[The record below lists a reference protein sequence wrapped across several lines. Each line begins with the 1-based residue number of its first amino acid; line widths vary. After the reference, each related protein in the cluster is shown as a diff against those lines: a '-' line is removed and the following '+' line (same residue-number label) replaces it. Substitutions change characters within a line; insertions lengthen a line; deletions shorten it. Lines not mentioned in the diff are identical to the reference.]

1 MNGEG
6 PQAGTK
12 PLIVGIGGTL
22 RASSS
27 SERALRRCLSIAEA
41 AGAATA
47 IFTGADLRMPLYEP
61 GSPSL
66 SPACEK
72 MITALRA
79 ADGIILA
86 SPGYHGSISG
96 TLKNALDYTEE
107 MRGDARIYF
116 DGRAVGCIAS
126 AAGWQAAAAT
136 LSALRSITHAL
147 RGWPTPLGIMMN
159 SSEPIFDA
167 EGAPVSASLDDNFA
181 LMTQQV
187 LAFARRSILA
197 QGV

>member
-1 MNGEG
+1 MNVTG
-6 PQAGTK
+6 QKT

-22 RASSS
+22 RADSS
-27 SERALRRCLSIAEA
+27 SERALRRCLSLAQA
-41 AGAATA
+41 AGAATE
-47 IFTGADLRMPLYEP
+47 IVTGADLRMPLYEP
-61 GSPSL
+61 GSPSI
-66 SPACEK
+66 SPACAR
-72 MITALRA
+72 MIAVLRA

-107 MRGDARIYF
+107 MRGDARAYF

-147 RGWPTPLGIMMN
+147 RGWPTPLGIMIN
-159 SSEPIFDA
+159 SSEPVFDS
-167 EGAPVSASLDDNFA
+167 EGVTISPLLDETFG

-187 LAFARRSILA
+187 VAFARQTIFA

>member
-1 MNGEG
+1 MNVTG
-6 PQAGTK
+6 QRT

-22 RASSS
+22 RANSS
-27 SERALRRCLSIAEA
+27 SERALRRCLSLAEA
-41 AGAATA
+41 AGAATE

-61 GSPSL
+61 GSPSI
-66 SPACEK
+66 SPACER
-72 MITALRA
+72 MIGVLRA

-107 MRGDARIYF
+107 MRGDARVYF

-147 RGWPTPLGIMMN
+147 RGWPTPLGIMIN
-159 SSEPIFDA
+159 SSEPVFDS
-167 EGAPVSASLDDNFA
+167 EGVTISPLLDENFG

-187 LAFARRSILA
+187 VAFARQTIFA

>member
-1 MNGEG
+1 MNPAGR
-6 PQAGTK
+6 QARIT

-22 RASSS
+22 RDSSS
-27 SERALRRCLSIAEA
+27 SERALRRCLSLAET
-41 AGAATA
+41 AGAQTQ
-47 IFTGADLRMPLYEP
+47 IFTGSDLRMPLYEP
-61 GSPSL
+61 GSPSV
-66 SPACEK
+66 SAACEK
-72 MITALRA
+72 MIAALRA

-107 MRGDARIYF
+107 MRGDARVYF

-159 SSEPIFDA
+159 SSEPIFDTK
-167 EGAPVSASLDDNFA
+167 GDTISPSLEDNFA

-187 LAFARRSILA
+187 VAFARQTILA